1 MTKRSGCY
9 CKDAL
14 QLAGVKTICGETC
27 PLFKD
32 CPRLILEDA
41 ADAAIDKAVEGMM
54 RIVNRRMVNG

>member
-1 MTKRSGCY
+1 MKTNKY

-14 QLAGVKTICGETC
+14 QLLNIKTVCGEDC

-41 ADAAIDKAVEGMM
+41 TDSAIEQAIETMIKIKRKVDK
-54 RIVNRRMVNG
+54 